1 MSEKEKEKKKKSK
14 YAHIQNQ
21 QSDRHELTNMRRTTN
36 IRKDN
41 QNKLSRDK
49 DL

>member
-1 MSEKEKEKKKKSK
+1 MSKKEKEKKKSK

-21 QSDRHELTNMRRTTN
+21 QSDWHELTNMRRTTN

-41 QNKLSRDK
+41 
-49 DL
+49 